1 MSDFQNKPALNSHIQ
16 LIYGLAIILLVLL
29 WIFQWIVG
37 LIMTIPLILSF
48 FYTVR
53 KEKSRM
59 DQTEAYISSLSH
71 RIKRV
76 GEEAL
81 LEMPFGIILYNDH
94 YKIDWANPYMN
105 QYSEESL
112 VGESLNVLSEDII
125 PMIKENKEEVWVDLG
140 ENKFLTLIKKD
151 ERLLYFLDRTKQ
163 VELQNRYEDDQT
175 VLAIIYLDNY
185 EEITKTMDDTA
196 KSQLNSEVTSILS
209 NWANEYGLYLKR
221 TSQARF
227 LAVGTRKIL
236 QQLEKAKF
244 DILDVVREYSGEQN
258 NPITLSI
265 GIGNGNV
272 PLPVL
277 GELAQSSLD
286 LALGRGGDQVAI
298 KEENG
303 KVRFYGGK
311 TNPMEKRTRVRA
323 RVISHALTEL
333 VKASDKVI
341 IMGHKAPDMD
351 SIGSAIGIL
360 NIAKANDVNGYIVFD
375 QDDIDKGVQ
384 RLVESIKR
392 KEELWQSF
400 I

>member
-16 LIYGLAIILLVLL
+16 LIYRLAIILLVLL
-29 WIFQWIVG
+29 WVFQWIVG

-112 VGESLNVLSEDII
+112 VGDSLNVLSEDII

-185 EEITKTMDDTA
+185 DEITK
-196 KSQLNSEVTSILS
+196 Q
-209 NWANEYGLYLKR
+209 W
-221 TSQARF
+221 
-227 LAVGTRKIL
+227 KI
-236 QQLEKAKF
+236 
-244 DILDVVREYSGEQN
+244 
-258 NPITLSI
+258 
-265 GIGNGNV
+265 
-272 PLPVL
+272 
-277 GELAQSSLD
+277 
-286 LALGRGGDQVAI
+286 
-298 KEENG
+298 
-303 KVRFYGGK
+303 
-311 TNPMEKRTRVRA
+311 
-323 RVISHALTEL
+323 
-333 VKASDKVI
+333 
-341 IMGHKAPDMD
+341 
-351 SIGSAIGIL
+351 
-360 NIAKANDVNGYIVFD
+360 
-375 QDDIDKGVQ
+375 
-384 RLVESIKR
+384 R
-392 KEELWQSF
+392 KESAKL
-400 I
+400 

>member
-140 ENKFLTLIKKD
+140 ENK
-151 ERLLYFLDRTKQ
+151 
-163 VELQNRYEDDQT
+163 
-175 VLAIIYLDNY
+175 
-185 EEITKTMDDTA
+185 
-196 KSQLNSEVTSILS
+196 
-209 NWANEYGLYLKR
+209 
-221 TSQARF
+221 
-227 LAVGTRKIL
+227 
-236 QQLEKAKF
+236 
-244 DILDVVREYSGEQN
+244 
-258 NPITLSI
+258 
-265 GIGNGNV
+265 
-272 PLPVL
+272 
-277 GELAQSSLD
+277 
-286 LALGRGGDQVAI
+286 
-298 KEENG
+298 
-303 KVRFYGGK
+303 
-311 TNPMEKRTRVRA
+311 
-323 RVISHALTEL
+323 
-333 VKASDKVI
+333 
-341 IMGHKAPDMD
+341 
-351 SIGSAIGIL
+351 
-360 NIAKANDVNGYIVFD
+360 
-375 QDDIDKGVQ
+375 
-384 RLVESIKR
+384 
-392 KEELWQSF
+392 
-400 I
+400 